1 MADAYIVGV
10 DMIKFGRF
18 PEKTVPQLGSEA
30 ALLALDDCGLAI
42 QDMQAFYCGNLGQ
55 ASGMVGQRILQEI
68 GQTGIPV
75 VNVANA
81 CATGAT
87 AFREAWTSV
96 KADLYDLVLAVGVE
110 QMGRGLLG
118 GGGGSRGISKEGLLG
133 SGTMPSVFAEAGM
146 EHTRAHGTT
155 FEQFAKVS
163 VKNHHHSTMN
173 AKAMYQIETPL
184 ETVMNAEMISYPNTK
199 LMCSVN
205 VDGSA
210 AAVIASE
217 KKARELG
224 LMDRAV
230 KVRASVLT
238 SDPWQERDLVMPDVN
253 SCTRKAAAAAYE
265 MAGLGPDDIDLI
277 ELHDCFAT
285 AEILHYENL
294 GLCEDG
300 EAGRLIDDGEVA
312 LGGRIPVNVSGG
324 LLSKGHPLGATG
336 IANIYEVST
345 HLRGCGRQTPGGRRA
360 HRLDPRHRPRQRLRD
375 PHPREGCVAAREP
388 CGPYAP
394 AFGPARPLHED
405 RRRQRHPQQPRQR
418 ARDRPAVQRR
428 RGRPGRPHGRHHPG
442 QDPRRV
448 RWPRRPV
455 LRRVRQQRCR
465 ARVAASQCRRAR
477 VRSCA
482 SRRWSSFGPPAASS
496 SCTIRATWAGFPAS
510 TIWRCTG
517 TPTWPV
523 ATAGAER
530 WSTTRA
536 SARAI

>member
-1 MADAYIVGV
+1 MTDAYIIGV

-18 PEKTVPQLGSEA
+18 PEKSVPQIGAEA
-30 ALLALDDCGLAI
+30 ALLALDDCDLKI
-42 QDMQAFYCGNLGQ
+42 QDMQALYCGNLGQ

-75 VNVANA
+75 VNVSNA

-87 AFREAWTSV
+87 AFREAWTAV
-96 KADLYDLVLAVGVE
+96 KADLYDIVLAVGVE

-118 GGGGSRGISKEGLLG
+118 GGASKGISKEGLLG

-146 EHTRAHGTT
+146 EHSRKHGTT

-163 VKNHHHSTMN
+163 VKNHLHATMN
-173 AKAMYQIETPL
+173 PKAMYQTETPL
-184 ETVMNAEMISYPNTK
+184 DVVMNSEMISYPNTK

-217 KKARELG
+217 KKAKELG
-224 LMDRAV
+224 LMKRAV

-253 SCTRKAAAAAYE
+253 SCTRIAAKAAYE
-265 MAGLGPDDIDLI
+265 MGGIGPEELDLV

-300 EAGRLIDDGEVA
+300 EAGRLIDDGEVE
-312 LGGRIPVNVSGG
+312 LGGTTPVNVSGG

-345 HLRGCGRQTPGGRRA
+345 HLRGEAGKRQVQGAKIGLTHVIGLGSACGI
-360 HRLDPRHRPRQRLRD
+360 HIL
-375 PHPREGCVAAREP
+375 E
-388 CGPYAP
+388 
-394 AFGPARPLHED
+394 
-405 RRRQRHPQQPRQR
+405 
-418 ARDRPAVQRR
+418 
-428 RGRPGRPHGRHHPG
+428 
-442 QDPRRV
+442 
-448 RWPRRPV
+448 
-455 LRRVRQQRCR
+455 
-465 ARVAASQCRRAR
+465 
-477 VRSCA
+477 
-482 SRRWSSFGPPAASS
+482 
-496 SCTIRATWAGFPAS
+496 
-510 TIWRCTG
+510 
-517 TPTWPV
+517 
-523 ATAGAER
+523 
-530 WSTTRA
+530 A
-536 SARAI
+536 SA